1 MPSGYTAFHTSE
13 HNGAALHPKVNSSC
27 CVLWSSFL
35 FLPQSPDTS
44 PTAIQQDQ
52 VTAAETTQRINDL
65 NSRVQKL
72 ENDNSLLHDQLAMV
86 QEENYNLK
94 GYNDVLKKALETAK
108 LTGRVPQ
115 IMPYPPK

>member
-1 MPSGYTAFHTSE
+1 MLRAVVVFLILAAIAGYFAYRHY
-13 HNGAALHPKVNSSC
+13 
-27 CVLWSSFL
+27 
-35 FLPQSPDTS
+35 
-44 PTAIQQDQ
+44 QQDQ

-65 NSRVQKL
+65 NSRIQKL
-72 ENDNSLLHDQLAMV
+72 QNDNSLLHDQLATV